1 MNTIAIDKLDDVDNP
16 DRDPVKVKIIRGSY
30 GILMKMDGFSD
41 RYSEDDGDV
50 VLIENREGVPH
61 VIIWG
66 DINSEDPTQVIS
78 LAGANKNRRKNE
90 V

>member
-16 DRDPVKVKIIRGSY
+16 DRDPVEIKIMRGSY
-30 GILMKMDGFSD
+30 GILMKMEGFTD
-41 RYSEDDGDV
+41 RNSDDGEV
-50 VLIENREGVPH
+50 VLIENRAGVPH
-61 VIIWG
+61 VIVWG

-90 V
+90 VH